1 MNILA
6 ITRHDALIERL
17 RAAFES
23 SGHQVHWVSDHL
35 QALVTEAWNQAHVI
49 LVDASGD
56 PLDGYRFC
64 MLLRGESRVLFQN
77 LPIFLVM
84 DHPPTAEEERRLW
97 DMGADGF
104 ILAGDGLQKLLSH
117 LGPALEGGQ
126 SRTGGPPIPVLA
138 CGLGAGVMR
147 KARAVLEHF
156 GYDLQAA
163 DAEMLPEAQRSLK
176 APLML
181 LGLAGDGEGAL
192 SVLQGMRDHDY
203 RPYAILMGR
212 TPSEALMRR
221 LLLLGAREI
230 LPATLSPSRL
240 LHACR
245 RGMEWLHVKRI
256 QHEFQMHLND
266 LRDRRVLLEMETAT
280 LRTEVL
286 TDPMTE
292 LLNRRAFNQHLEHA
306 HRQWERHRR
315 PFVLIL
321 GDLDYFKLINDR
333 FGHLVGDQ
341 VLRAVAM
348 RVKGALRRSDLAFRI
363 GGEEFA
369 ILLAETGIVAGMEV
383 AEKIRARIDEDP
395 IVLAEGQTIF
405 PTMSFGVGAPNGQD
419 VANLFLAVDEAL
431 YAAKHYGRNRIEMAK
446 SRS

>member
-6 ITRHDALIERL
+6 ITRHDAFLERL
-17 RAAFES
+17 REAFEPA
-23 SGHQVHWVSDHL
+23 GHQIQGVQDHL
-35 QALVTEAWNQAHVI
+35 QALVTEAWNQAHII
-49 LVDASGD
+49 LVDAAGD
-56 PLDGYRFC
+56 PLDGHRFC
-64 MLLRGESRVLFQN
+64 MLMRGESRVLFQN
-77 LPIFLVM
+77 LPIFLITE
-84 DHPPTAEEERRLW
+84 HPPTVEEERRLRET
-97 DMGADGF
+97 GADGS
-104 ILAGDGLQKLLSH
+104 IPVGASLQRLVSQ

-126 SRTGGPPIPVLA
+126 RRAGGPPIPILA
-138 CGLGAGVMR
+138 CGLGNGTLR
-147 KARAVLEHF
+147 KARAVLGHF
-156 GYDLQAA
+156 GYEIHLAAPGDLQ
-163 DAEMLPEAQRSLK
+163 ELQRKLR
-176 APLML
+176 APLAL
-181 LGLAGDGEGAL
+181 LVMGKGGEGAL
-192 SVLQGMRDHDY
+192 EVLGDLQECDF
-203 RPYAILMGR
+203 RPYPILMG
-212 TPSEALMRR
+212 PSPAEALTRR
-221 LLLLGAREI
+221 LLLLGAKEI

-245 RGMEWLHVKRI
+245 RGMEWLHVKAI

-266 LRDRRVLLEMETAT
+266 LRDRRVLLETETAT
-280 LRTEVL
+280 LRTEAL

-348 RVKGALRRSDLAFRI
+348 RLKGALRRSDLAFRI

-369 ILLAETGIVAGMEV
+369 ILLAETGVQAGMEV
-383 AEKIRARIDEDP
+383 AEKVRARIDDSP

-405 PTMSFGVGAPNGQD
+405 PTMSFGVGAPDGQD
-419 VANLFLAVDEAL
+419 VATLFLAVDKAL
-431 YAAKHYGRNRIEMAK
+431 YAAKHYGRNRIEMA
-446 SRS
+446 RTRD

>member
-17 RAAFES
+17 RTAFES
-23 SGHQVHWVSDHL
+23 AGHQVYWVSDHL
-35 QALVTEAWNQAHVI
+35 QALVTEAWNQAHII

-84 DHPPTAEEERRLW
+84 ERAPTMEEEHRLW
-97 DMGADGF
+97 EMGADGF
-104 ILAGDGLQKLLSH
+104 ILAGDGLKKLISH

-126 SRTGGPPIPVLA
+126 NRADGPAIPVLA
-138 CGLGAGVMR
+138 CGLRAGVLR
-147 KARAVLEHF
+147 RARVVMEHF
-156 GYDLQAA
+156 GYDLQAVEP
-163 DAEMLPEAQRSLK
+163 EMLQEVQRGLK

-181 LGLAGDGEGAL
+181 LGLTGDGEEAL
-192 SVLQGMRDHDY
+192 SVLQEMRDHEF
-203 RPYAILMGR
+203 RPYSILMGR
-212 TPSEALMRR
+212 TPSEATVRR
-221 LLLLGAREI
+221 LLLLGGREI
-230 LPATLSPSRL
+230 LPGTLSPSRL
-240 LHACR
+240 LHAFR
-245 RGMEWLHVKRI
+245 RGMEWLHVKRV

-266 LRDRRVLLEMETAT
+266 LRDRRMLLEMETAT
-280 LRTEVL
+280 LRTEAM

-341 VLRAVAM
+341 VLRGIAM
-348 RVKGALRRSDLAFRI
+348 RLKGALRRSDLAFRI

-369 ILLAETGIVAGMEV
+369 ILLAETGIAAGMEV
-383 AEKIRARIDEDP
+383 AEKIRARIDENP

-405 PTMSFGVGAPNGQD
+405 PTMSFGVGAPDGQD
-419 VANLFLAVDEAL
+419 AAALFLAVDEAL

-446 SRS
+446 PR

>member
-17 RAAFES
+17 RTAFES
-23 SGHQVHWVSDHL
+23 AGHQVHWVSDHL
-35 QALVTEAWNQAHVI
+35 QALVAEAWNQAHII
-49 LVDASGD
+49 LVDAGGD

-64 MLLRGESRVLFQN
+64 ALMRGESRVLFQN
-77 LPIFLVM
+77 LPIFLVL
-84 DHPPTAEEERRLW
+84 DHSPVPEEERRLRAT
-97 DMGADGF
+97 GADGF
-104 ILAGDGLQKLLSH
+104 ILAGDGLQKLITH

-126 SRTGGPPIPVLA
+126 SRGGGAPIPVLA
-138 CGLGAGVMR
+138 CNLGASVLR
-147 KARAVLEHF
+147 KSSAVLEHF
-156 GYDLQAA
+156 GYDLRSCEPGALR
-163 DAEMLPEAQRSLK
+163 EEQRKLK
-176 APLML
+176 APLLL
-181 LGLAGDGEGAL
+181 LGVGGDGERAL
-192 SVLQGMRDHDY
+192 AVLQDLRDHECQ
-203 RPYAILMGR
+203 PYTVLMGR
-212 TPSEALMRR
+212 APHEAIMRR

-245 RGMEWLHVKRI
+245 RGMEWLHIKQI
-256 QHEFQMHLND
+256 QHEFQVHLND

-306 HRQWERHRR
+306 YSQWERHRR

-341 VLRAVAM
+341 VLRAVAL
-348 RVKGALRRSDLAFRI
+348 RLRGVLRRSDLAFRI

-369 ILLAETGIVAGMEV
+369 ILLAETGIKAGMEV
-383 AEKIRARIDEDP
+383 AEKVRAKIDESP
-395 IVLAEGQTIF
+395 IVMPEGQTIF
-405 PTMSFGVGAPNGQD
+405 PTMSFGVGAPDGLD
-419 VANLFLAVDEAL
+419 AAGLFLSVDEAL